1 LPPKSV
7 SAKRAP
13 SRSEIL
19 SDIAAAL
26 VRDTAPTLP
35 DYEPEHEL
43 TITDMLKVKAGWNR
57 VKMEREM
64 KDLLKAGTWQKRR
77 VMVMGEDGI
86 GKRRATAYRPK
97 PNRKRRPA

>member
-7 SAKRAP
+7 SAKRPP

-57 VKMEREM
+57 VRMEREM
-64 KDLLKAGTWQKRR
+64 KRLVEEKTWTFRE
-77 VMVMGEDGI
+77 VMVPSARGV
-86 GKRRATAYRPK
+86 GKRRATAWRPVV
-97 PNRKRRPA
+97 